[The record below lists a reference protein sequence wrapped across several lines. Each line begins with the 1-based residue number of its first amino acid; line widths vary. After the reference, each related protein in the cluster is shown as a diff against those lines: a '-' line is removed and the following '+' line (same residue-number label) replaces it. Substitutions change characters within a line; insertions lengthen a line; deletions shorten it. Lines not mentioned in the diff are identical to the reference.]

1 MSLPRDCSNSNG
13 RSSTERTEGLRFS
26 GGLPSQ
32 PHSPSFDAPNDPV
45 GAASLLTAKSYGSS
59 GNLAASELGSSF
71 GASPNVN
78 RASYFP
84 AGIAPPG
91 VGFEQRVGFEQGG
104 GLEQEAAEDVRAPRK
119 DPDKVPGVLS
129 SDDESW
135 GPGEGSKDG
144 SVSGESGPWTGS
156 LASDDEEEKS
166 GGGKPGKV
174 GKSGGKKRRRFRES
188 RSRFRGTESGVE
200 GDESEIDVD
209 TASLAT
215 ASSPL
220 PASLTLPDNHL
231 LPDTGSDTMST
242 DGQEARGSDRLL
254 GRVGRAG
261 VEVLEPLPDVSIDA
275 EEGVLAVGA
284 VDEAAATGPGF
295 AVGGDEGSKGGVPH
309 LVEAVRRGVDA
320 LLDVI
325 AGSAAH
331 TSTAAPAG
339 AAALADSVAPAATAG
354 STDSAAPMSTDSP
367 APGPTEVTAPAD
379 ASAPS
384 GTKDEQSQT
393 EEAPPEKETSTLQEE
408 RGPKEEFAAAE
419 ERGVIDWQGA
429 KPSREMAAGDPEKH
443 AEEPSLITKTVNL
456 ASSLVSPVLGAPKE
470 SDELKQEGP
479 TEVSESLGPATSAS
493 EELNVL
499 PATGPDAA
507 AQGRADKHTEAGPN
521 LQKTTSEILVE
532 ETAVETVGMSREGP
546 LPDESV
552 AEKPLNTPKVEDAGL
567 EQIEKERLEQTEK
580 GESGSRT
587 EALQY
592 SDKEGAPEE
601 SPPPKVK
608 PPVLSFDDIPV
619 RGVQG
624 IFAER
629 PPVHSPPL
637 ESPPAA
643 RPSEK
648 KKAEKSPSQSP
659 TQGGP
664 VPESGAARSR
674 TAAQD
679 TAQKQGPKGEGS
691 RRIRSAGGGAPASLG
706 LRAGSSGANLEKAI
720 ASMNR
725 RNSMRRSSDR
735 STATGNSENYE
746 WERSSMGK
754 WACRIFW
761 RGCSEP
767 VCSALHLPFG
777 EVQERSM

>member
-1 MSLPRDCSNSNG
+1 
-13 RSSTERTEGLRFS
+13 LRFS

-32 PHSPSFDAPNDPV
+32 PHSPSFDAPDDPV

-104 GLEQEAAEDVRAPRK
+104 GFEQEAAEDVREPRK

-166 GGGKPGKV
+166 GGGKAGKV
-174 GKSGGKKRRRFRES
+174 GKAGGKKRRRFRKS

-215 ASSPL
+215 AGSPL
-220 PASLTLPDNHL
+220 LANLTLPDNHL
-231 LPDTGSDTMST
+231 LPDTGSDTMSA

-254 GRVGRAG
+254 GRGGKAG

-275 EEGVLAVGA
+275 EEGVLAVGE
-284 VDEAAATGPGF
+284 EAAATGPGS

-325 AGSAAH
+325 SGNAAH
-331 TSTAAPAG
+331 TSTTTPAETAP
-339 AAALADSVAPAATAG
+339 LADSAAPAATAV
-354 STDSAAPMSTDSP
+354 STGSAAPMSTPTP
-367 APGPTEVTAPAD
+367 APGPSSVTAPAD

-393 EEAPPEKETSTLQEE
+393 EEAPPEQEASTLQEE
-408 RGPKEEFAAAE
+408 RGPKEELASVE
-419 ERGVIDWQGA
+419 ERGVFDSQGA
-429 KPSREMAAGDPEKH
+429 KLAGEMTAGDPEKRT
-443 AEEPSLITKTVNL
+443 EEPSLITKAVKL
-456 ASSLVSPVLGAPKE
+456 ATSLVSPVLGAPKE

-479 TEVSESLGPATSAS
+479 AAVSESLGPATSAS

-499 PATGPDAA
+499 AATGPDAA
-507 AQGRADKHTEAGPN
+507 AQGHTNKHTEAGPN
-521 LQKTTSEILVE
+521 LQKSTKEILVE

-546 LPDESV
+546 LPDEPV
-552 AEKPLNTPKVEDAGL
+552 AEKPLNTPKVEDTGL
-567 EQIEKERLEQTEK
+567 ERTEKEGLERTEK
-580 GESGSRT
+580 EESGSRT
-587 EALQY
+587 EALQF

-648 KKAEKSPSQSP
+648 KKADKSPSQSP

-664 VPESGAARSR
+664 VPESGAARSS

-735 STATGNSENYE
+735 STVTGNSENYE

-754 WACRIFW
+754 WAC
-761 RGCSEP
+761 
-767 VCSALHLPFG
+767 
-777 EVQERSM
+777 QEMLAWFL